1 MADIMKII
9 AAIEWIVLGL
19 LFLWKLKRWN
29 KVFQDLYDDLKE
41 DMERWGK

>member
-29 KVFQDLYDDLKE
+29 KVFQDLCDDLKE